1 MKIIIVG
8 CGKIGQSILQSL
20 ISEGHEIVVV
30 DSNREVIDSVSTNYD
45 VMGICAA
52 GTHFKTLSD
61 AGADSAELFIAATG
75 SDEINMLSCF
85 LAKRMG
91 AKHTV
96 ARIRG
101 SEYTSE
107 NLNFIKNQLELSMVI
122 NPERLTAKAIYNI
135 LKFPSAVKS
144 ESFTRSR
151 FEMAEMSV
159 KPGSALDGVELSAL
173 RAKSGASFLV
183 CAVLRDKTAHIPRG
197 SFVLRAGDK
206 LGLIAAPEDMQKLLG
221 NMGIL
226 QKRTKHVM
234 LLGASRIAEYL
245 SDELIRSGNGV
256 KIIEKDAKR
265 CDDISAALGGSA
277 VVIHGDGSQHD
288 LLDEE
293 GLDGADAFVALTGM
307 DEENLLLSYYAL
319 DRGVPKVIAKLN
331 QDAYHELS
339 EHLGVE
345 CTVSPKHITA
355 DVLLRYARA
364 LQNSMGSRVET
375 LYSLMNG
382 KVEALEFIVSPD
394 FSYTGIPVKQLDLKP
409 DILLAGIIR
418 GGKNIIPCGDDV
430 ILPDDRV
437 IIIAAGR
444 KLYDLSDVIAK

>member
-107 NLNFIKNQLELSMVI
+107 NIDFIKNQLELSMVI

-183 CAVLRDKTAHIPRG
+183 CAVLRDKTAYIPRG
-197 SFVLRAGDK
+197 SFVLRAGD
-206 LGLIAAPEDMQKLLG
+206 
-221 NMGIL
+221 
-226 QKRTKHVM
+226 KRTKHVM

-277 VVIHGDGSQHD
+277 VVIHGDGSQHE

-394 FSYTGIPVKQLDLKP
+394 FGYTGIPVKQLDLKP

>member
-1 MKIIIVG
+1 MRIIIVG
-8 CGKIGQSILQSL
+8 CGKIGQSILHSL
-20 ISEGHEIVVV
+20 INEGHEIVVI
-30 DSNREVIDSVSTNYD
+30 DNDRAVIDSVTTNYD
-45 VMGICAA
+45 VMGICDA
-52 GTHFKTLSD
+52 GTHYKALAD
-61 AGADSAELFIAATG
+61 AGSAGAELFIAATG

-91 AKHTV
+91 ARHTV

-101 SEYTSE
+101 SEYSSE
-107 NLNFIKNQLELSMVI
+107 NLGFLKKELELSMVI
-122 NPERLTAKAIYNI
+122 NPEKLTAKAIYNI
-135 LKFPSAVKS
+135 LKFPSAVRS

-159 KPGSALDGVELSAL
+159 KPGSALDGVALSAL
-173 RAKSGASFLV
+173 RGKSGASFLV
-183 CAVLRDKTAHIPRG
+183 CAVLRGKTAHIPRG
-197 SFVLRAGDK
+197 NFVLQAGDK

-226 QKRTKHVM
+226 QKRAKHVL
-234 LLGASRIAEYL
+234 LLGASRIAAYL
-245 SDELIRSGNGV
+245 SDDLLRSGNSV
-256 KIIEKDAKR
+256 KIIEKDDAR
-265 CDDISAALGGSA
+265 CDEISAALGGRA
-277 VVIHGDGSQHD
+277 VVIHGDGAQHEV
-288 LLDEE
+288 LDEE
-293 GLDGADAFVALTGM
+293 GLDAADAFVSLTGM
-307 DEENLLLSYYAL
+307 DEENLLISYYAL

-339 EHLGVE
+339 EQLGVE

-355 DVLLRYARA
+355 DVMLRYARA
-364 LQNSMGSRVET
+364 LQNSVGSRVET

-382 KVEALEFIVSPD
+382 TVEALEFIVSSD
-394 FSYTGIPVKQLDLKP
+394 FGYTNIPVKDLKLKP

-418 GGKNIIPCGDDV
+418 GDNNISPCGDDV

-444 KLYDLSDVIAK
+444 RLYDLSDVIEQ

>member
-1 MKIIIVG
+1 MRIVIVG

-30 DSNREVIDSVSTNYD
+30 DNDREVIDNVTTSYD

-61 AGADSAELFIAATG
+61 ADVGSAELFIAATG

-101 SEYTSE
+101 SEYSSE
-107 NLNFIKNQLELSMVI
+107 NLGFIKKHLELSMVI
-122 NPERLTAKAIYNI
+122 NPEQLTAKAIYNI
-135 LKFPSAVKS
+135 LKFPSAVRC

-151 FEMAEMSV
+151 FEMAEICL
-159 KPGSALDGVELSAL
+159 KPESSIDGATLASL

-183 CAVLRDKTAHIPRG
+183 CAVLRGKTAHIPRG
-197 SFVLRAGDK
+197 SFVLHAGDK
-206 LGLIAAPEDMQKLLG
+206 LGLIAAPEDMQKLLS

-226 QKRTKHVM
+226 QKRAKHVM
-234 LLGASRIAEYL
+234 LLGASRIAQYL
-245 SDELIRSGNGV
+245 SDALIRSGNSV
-256 KIIEKDAKR
+256 KIIEKDDKR
-265 CDDISAALGGSA
+265 CDDISAALGTGA
-277 VVIHGDGSQHD
+277 VIIRGDGAQHE

-307 DEENLLLSYYAL
+307 DEENLLISYYAL

-339 EHLGVE
+339 EQLGVE

-355 DVLLRYARA
+355 DVLLQYARA

-382 KVEALEFIVSPD
+382 TVEALEFVVSSD
-394 FSYTGIPVKQLDLKP
+394 FGYTNIPVKDLKLKP

-444 KLYDLSDVIAK
+444 KLCDLSDVIDK